1 MASDLPKNEERVL
14 AAAIYV
20 ISFFAPVLGPLV
32 IWLLKKDESSF
43 IDYHGKEYFNF
54 IVSYF
59 VYTVISGILTLILIG
74 FIGLWLI
81 GILIV
86 VFTIVA
92 AIKAYEG
99 TEYRIP
105 WIFRIFK

>member
-1 MASDLPKNEERVL
+1 MPKNEERSL

-20 ISFFAPVLGPLV
+20 ISFFAPVLGPLI
-32 IWLLKKDESSF
+32 IWLSKREESSF

-54 IVSYF
+54 MISYF

-81 GILIV
+81 GILII

-99 TEYRIP
+99 SEYRIP
-105 WIFRIFK
+105 WIFRLIK

>member
-1 MASDLPKNEERVL
+1 MPKNEERIL
-14 AAAIYV
+14 GAAIYV

-32 IWLLKKDESSF
+32 IWIIKREESSF

-54 IVSYF
+54 MISYF

-105 WIFRIFK
+105 WIFRIIK

>member
-1 MASDLPKNEERVL
+1 MPKNEERIL
-14 AAAIYV
+14 GSAIYV

-32 IWLLKKDESSF
+32 IWLIKREESSF

-54 IVSYF
+54 MISYF
-59 VYTVISGILTLILIG
+59 AYTVISGILTLILIG

-99 TEYRIP
+99 NEYRIP
-105 WIFRIFK
+105 WIFRLIK

>member
-1 MASDLPKNEERVL
+1 MPKNEERIL

-32 IWLLKKDESSF
+32 IWLLKREESSF

-54 IVSYF
+54 MISYF

-74 FIGLWLI
+74 FIGLWLS

-105 WIFRIFK
+105 WIFRLIK